1 MKRLLIIG
9 GIVLAIAGGIGVSL
23 SLGQS
28 NLASLVVTSPASGM
42 VATAEGNGGAAAT
55 HIEAVTSS
63 LSPIHGLAYV
73 PTTPAVYLR
82 PRGRTLN
89 GRPDGSSPA
98 FWKVWWD
105 GKAQT
110 KAAVSFQQSLTATDA
125 QQGLEELSVP
135 VGKLYPN
142 ESALAIPDIP
152 GAFGYMWV
160 GTDTSGSTQV
170 PSQIL
175 AAMFRRGDNIALVSM
190 KAYGTAKVDPQNFF
204 AFAQAE
210 YAEMSRSAPST
221 LKLVGFGAV
230 GVVGVV
236 MFVVA
241 MSKRRPA
248 PFGQGPSG
256 AAFWPPPGQ
265 ASGPASPYGGQPSW
279 PPQGPASGPASPY
292 GGQPSFPPQQPVV
305 PAQGGYAT
313 APGPAPVTAPV
324 ALPPAGW
331 YPDPYAQ
338 AEHGQLRYWDGAK
351 WTENATPSGAPAE
364 EAPGGSPAP

>member
-279 PPQGPASGPASPY
+279 PPQGPASGP
-292 GGQPSFPPQQPVV
+292 
-305 PAQGGYAT
+305 QGGYAT

>member
-1 MKRLLIIG
+1 
-9 GIVLAIAGGIGVSL
+9 
-23 SLGQS
+23 
-28 NLASLVVTSPASGM
+28 
-42 VATAEGNGGAAAT
+42 
-55 HIEAVTSS
+55 
-63 LSPIHGLAYV
+63 
-73 PTTPAVYLR
+73 
-82 PRGRTLN
+82 
-89 GRPDGSSPA
+89 
-98 FWKVWWD
+98 
-105 GKAQT
+105 
-110 KAAVSFQQSLTATDA
+110 
-125 QQGLEELSVP
+125 
-135 VGKLYPN
+135 
-142 ESALAIPDIP
+142 
-152 GAFGYMWV
+152 
-160 GTDTSGSTQV
+160 
-170 PSQIL
+170 
-175 AAMFRRGDNIALVSM
+175 
-190 KAYGTAKVDPQNFF
+190 
-204 AFAQAE
+204 
-210 YAEMSRSAPST
+210 
-221 LKLVGFGAV
+221 VGFGAV